1 MKKFLVVFFVVITA
15 NIGFSAKSIDL
26 PKHYKFP
33 KNYFEGKHY
42 DSVKDFF
49 LIATEKIRDSRF
61 EKTVILMLEHD
72 KNGAL
77 GIVINKPLG
86 KITLGS
92 LISKIDDPSINK
104 KKLYDIE
111 IPIFWGGPVDNDKI
125 LVLHSNDYKNEST
138 KNYKYISISND
149 YESLISLAEEN
160 GPNKS
165 LVVVGISA
173 WTVGQLDGEIERG
186 HWNLSEIKEDL
197 IFEENNMIKFI
208 KATNNSFLRLW
219 KNILNI

>member
-1 MKKFLVVFFVVITA
+1 MKKLLVIFFVVVVT
-15 NIGFSAKSIDL
+15 NISFSAKSIDL

-49 LIATEKIRDSRF
+49 LIATEKIKDSRF

-72 KNGAL
+72 EKGAL

-111 IPIFWGGPVDNDKI
+111 IPIFWGGPVDEHKI
-125 LVLHSNDYKNEST
+125 LILHTNDYKNETTIKYNNLST
-138 KNYKYISISND
+138 SSDLTTLVKI
-149 YESLISLAEEN
+149 AEKK
-160 GPNKS
+160 GPKKS
-165 LVVVGISA
+165 LVILGLAA
-173 WTVGQLDGEIERG
+173 WNIGQLDGEIELER
-186 HWNLSEIKEDL
+186 WTLSESSMDL
-197 IFEENNMIKFI
+197 IFEIENNIKWL
-208 KATNNSFLRLW
+208 KAINNSFIRL
-219 KNILNI
+219 